1 MRYPS
6 RRVAEP
12 PGPDGRRATSP
23 SRTSPF
29 SLLRLLFLVDY
40 LADQTK
46 GLPIKTALDD
56 NLSLANKK
64 SILERVA
71 QLSNGHTTL
80 RAREWGSLP
89 WRSSLLLRFLGLL
102 HAGNPVTCYFLYTAR
117 HNGEYRNV
125 GRNLIMNVWGR
136 TRGST
141 RAGYIFKNVAVWY
154 SLVRFYP
161 NFYLVLTGFI
171 SILIQF

>member
-1 MRYPS
+1 MSVRYPS

-125 GRNLIMNVWGR
+125 GRNLIMNV
-136 TRGST
+136 
-141 RAGYIFKNVAVWY
+141 
-154 SLVRFYP
+154 
-161 NFYLVLTGFI
+161 
-171 SILIQF
+171 